1 MAYAPTAFVKKIVL
15 VLLLASSATLPAQ
28 PSPAQPSPAQPDR
41 FSNVVVEVT
50 AVADT
55 RYVLAEAGEFAFSA
69 GPDRHPYPHSKYT

>member
-15 VLLLASSATLPAQ
+15 ALLLASSAALA
-28 PSPAQPSPAQPDR
+28 AQPDH

-55 RYVLAEAGEFAFSA
+55 RYVLAEAGKFAFSA
-69 GPDRHPYPHSKYT
+69 GPDRHPYHDSKYT

>member
-15 VLLLASSATLPAQ
+15 ALLLASSAALA
-28 PSPAQPSPAQPDR
+28 AQPDR

-50 AVADT
+50 AVTDT

>member
-28 PSPAQPSPAQPDR
+28 PSPAQPDR

-50 AVADT
+50 AVTDT

>member
-15 VLLLASSATLPAQ
+15 VSLLASSAALA
-28 PSPAQPSPAQPDR
+28 AQPDR

-50 AVADT
+50 AVTDT